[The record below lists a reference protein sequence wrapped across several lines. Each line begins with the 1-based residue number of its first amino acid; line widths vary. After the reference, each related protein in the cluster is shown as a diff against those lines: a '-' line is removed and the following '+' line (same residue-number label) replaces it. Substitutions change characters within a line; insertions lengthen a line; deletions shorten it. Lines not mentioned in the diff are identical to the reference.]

1 MRKRVSVRALALAL
15 ALMLAGC
22 GSNASGNIPSSEIS
36 TTVDES
42 VESNPIPSVVDET
55 DSEEEA
61 QKKAEEEAQK
71 KAEEE
76 AQKKAEEEAQKK
88 AEEEAQK
95 KAEEE
100 AQKKA
105 EEEAQKKAEEEAQ
118 KKAEEE
124 ARKKADSMS
133 MLNYLTVVSQEINSS
148 KNSRIYLESVY
159 SSLINNTYPNAVDVR
174 TEAYLED
181 LLDTLENYRMLSVK
195 RDRLQYIY
203 EQNRAKAMKE
213 AIPNPIA
220 LLSAVQSGNYLKM
233 AISVI
238 YMAADSYTN
247 YTKYTEETDLQYL
260 KDGWELDDEEAKEV
274 HNSRSQTFS
283 YMIDMV
289 RNNTLPGDYA
299 LNETSVNDFVS
310 WKMNTNVTRRI
321 EFLESNQDVYKAFG
335 EYWLVLAQSYYEN
348 NDYNKCLEAVETY
361 EAIGSRIFRKDYD
374 YAKVLP
380 LAIVSMRET
389 GSDQKYIAFAEEHL
403 PLIISNSDVSDW
415 ALNYFVAET
424 YLDLYTKTNKK
435 TYLQSAYDRQKS
447 VVNYLIDEQKK
458 LNEAFL
464 EDIQEQPVDK
474 NADKKQKKEVENYN
488 KMIKE
493 QRKTELPP
501 ISEPLYVNCQM
512 LITIANELGISQS
525 ERNTIDKMLHENG
538 APLFLNRFID
548 AEVTINDTVTVDPAL
563 IDVEYDASELFIPAV
578 YLSRDS
584 IIRVKV
590 THEDT
595 DEIFDDWILKE
606 VNRKDKELEEYMA
619 KYTSALAKKCKYK
632 DGDTIEISIYK
643 DSGALTPD
651 ATIKFKVVVVK
662 GFLGIPDTTFQR
674 VN

>member
-1 MRKRVSVRALALAL
+1 MRKRRWVRVLALFL
-15 ALMLAGC
+15 AVSLAGC
-22 GSNASGNIPSSEIS
+22 GSNITSTMPTSETSVSTAETSEADTVHPGTDEIP
-36 TTVDES
+36 
-42 VESNPIPSVVDET
+42 N
-55 DSEEEA
+55 EEGT

-105 EEEAQKKAEEEAQ
+105 EEEAQKKAKEEAQ
-118 KKAEEE
+118 KRAEEE

-238 YMAADSYTN
+238 YMAADSYAN

-299 LNETSVNDFVS
+299 LNETSVTDFVS

-348 NDYNKCLEAVETY
+348 NDYEKCLEAVETY
-361 EAIGSRIFRKDYD
+361 ETIGSRIFRKDYD

-403 PLIISNSDVSDW
+403 PLIKSNSDVSDW
-415 ALNYFVAET
+415 ALNYFFAET
-424 YLDLYTKTNKK
+424 YLDLYAKTNKK
-435 TYLQSAYDRQKS
+435 VYLQTAYDRQKS
-447 VVNYLIDEQKK
+447 VVNHLIDEQKK

-464 EDIQEQPVDK
+464 GDIQEQPVDK
-474 NADKKQKKEVENYN
+474 KADTKKKKEVENYN
-488 KMIKE
+488 KMLKE

-512 LITIANELGISQS
+512 LKTIANELGISQS
-525 ERNTIDKMLHENG
+525 EKNTINKMLHENG

-548 AEVTINDTVTVDPAL
+548 AEATIINTVTIDPAS
-563 IDVEYDASELFIPAV
+563 IDADYDESELIIPAV

-584 IIRVKV
+584 VIRVKA
-590 THEDT
+590 TRGGA
-595 DEIFDDWILKE
+595 DEMFDDWILKE

-619 KYTSALAKKCKYK
+619 KYTSASAKKYKYK
-632 DGDTIEISIYK
+632 DGDTIEISIFK
-643 DSGALTPD
+643 DSNALTPD
-651 ATIKFKVVVVK
+651 STIKFKVVVAK
-662 GFLGIPDTTFQR
+662 GFFGIPDTTFQR
-674 VN
+674 IN